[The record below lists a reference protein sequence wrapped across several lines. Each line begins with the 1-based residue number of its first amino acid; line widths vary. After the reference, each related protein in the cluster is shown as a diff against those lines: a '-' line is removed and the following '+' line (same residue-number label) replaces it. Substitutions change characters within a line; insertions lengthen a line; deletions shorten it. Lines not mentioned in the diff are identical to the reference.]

1 MTESGLLP
9 PNFRER
15 RMCEKCVELEKVISQ
30 HLRMLRQGFDP
41 LTIERINE
49 AVADMERQK
58 ETLHCG
64 AAR

>member
-1 MTESGLLP
+1 
-9 PNFRER
+9 
-15 RMCEKCVELEKVISQ
+15 MCNECVQLDKVISQ

-41 LTIERINE
+41 LTIDRINE

>member
-1 MTESGLLP
+1 
-9 PNFRER
+9 
-15 RMCEKCVELEKVISQ
+15 MCNECIELDKVISQ

-58 ETLHCG
+58 
-64 AAR
+64 AALQFDPAC